1 MKRWVLFQQK
11 AYQKPDFTIDYCN
24 YGDWVD
30 GSWIKG
36 TPDKRTTSRPLMS
49 TAYYY
54 NNCRIVAR
62 AARLLGKDDDAKQFG
77 DLADRVKAAFNARF
91 FNPKTN
97 KYESETQG
105 SYVFPLAFGLVPEEH
120 RAAVITNLVDEIQI
134 KHKGH
139 TSVGLVGMQWFMQV
153 ADRCRPP
160 GRGLYRRH
168 ADDSS
173 ELGLH
178 GLERCDD
185 ELGALGHRHPG
196 RWDERREPEDPLR
209 QPGGLVLSDARA
221 ESTTTRNVPGSST
234 SSCVRG
240 PSAT

>member
-1 MKRWVLFQQK
+1 MKRWVLFHQK
-11 AYQKPDFTIDYCN
+11 AYQKPDYTIDYCN

-36 TPDKRTTSRPLMS
+36 TLDKRTTSRPLMS

-62 AARLLGKDDDAKQFG
+62 AARLLGKADDAKQFG
-77 DLADRVKAAFNARF
+77 DLADKVKAGFNARF

-97 KYESETQG
+97 RYESETQG

-120 RAAVITNLVDEIQI
+120 RAAVIANLVDEIQV

-139 TSVGLVGMQWFMQV
+139 TSVGLVGMQWFMQTLTDV
-153 ADRCRPP
+153 GRA

-168 ADDSS
+168 ADDPA

-178 GLERCDD
+178 GVQGCHD
-185 ELGALGHRHPG
+185 ELGAVGHRHPG
-196 RWDERREPEDPLR
+196 RRHERREPEDPLR
-209 QPGGLVLSDARA
+209 QPGSLDATRRSGA
-221 ESTTTRNVPGSST
+221 STTTRSVPGSST